1 MTTTL
6 DKITN
11 QEAAFKNMTNIKD
24 GKAILSPEHLGQF
37 LAYAALDNIMLAG
50 SKPELMNA
58 PEKNLNRAGIVG
70 RVLTNGYDDD
80 GNTRELGETEK
91 KSLSFGANTLI
102 ARKLKACAKIQD
114 EDIEDNITGEGLVQF
129 LLSEMGRAIGE
140 DLSLYTAFG
149 DSDLTKSQDPLLCIS
164 DGWFKK
170 AAHQLEVGTDFD
182 MGGANQVERLFNTAI
197 KKLSPRFRKRDKLVF
212 YVPFEVEDA
221 YRELLA
227 SRQTGLGDA
236 TQIGFAEL
244 KYKQISIKNPNALD
258 DPEVRELIASGK
270 MMLTDPKNLAWGI
283 RKNMSIEPE
292 RKAGLERTDYWFRVR
307 GDMDMYFREGAV
319 TTTIP
324 LDILEESLIADGGD
338 ISPIETIP
346 TVPVFVKD
354 SSDNPI
360 DGAKAV
366 LKNSDNVTRQVT
378 VGVDGKGVLNSVVA
392 GDWTATVTATGY
404 ETLIEPVTI
413 NDDTEISFTLTAE

>member
-1 MTTTL
+1 MGNTEVL

-11 QEAAFKNMTNIKD
+11 QQKAFKDMTNIKD

-37 LAYAALDNIMLAG
+37 LAYAALDNIMLNG
-50 SKPELMNA
+50 SKPEIMNA

-80 GNTRELGETEK
+80 GNTRELDESEK
-91 KSLSFGANTLI
+91 KELSFGANTLI

-114 EDIEDNITGEGLVQF
+114 DDIEDNITGNSLIQF
-129 LLSEMGRAIGE
+129 LLSEMGRAAGE
-140 DLSLYTAFG
+140 DLSLFTAFG
-149 DSDLTKSQDPLLCIS
+149 DNTISKSDDPLLCIT

-170 AAHQLEVGTDFD
+170 AKHQLEVGSDFSLD
-182 MGGANQVERLFNTAI
+182 KATQVERLFNMSI

-258 DPEVRELIASGK
+258 DPEVRELIESGK
-270 MMLTDPKNLAWGI
+270 MLLSDPKNLAWGI
-283 RKNMSIEPE
+283 RTNMSIEPE
-292 RKAGLERTDYWFRVR
+292 RKAGLERTDYWFRMR
-307 GDMDMYFREGAV
+307 GDMDYYFRDGAV

-324 LDILEESLIADGGD
+324 LDILDILGGEA
-338 ISPIETIP
+338 SP
-346 TVPVFVKD
+346 
-354 SSDNPI
+354 
-360 DGAKAV
+360 
-366 LKNSDNVTRQVT
+366 
-378 VGVDGKGVLNSVVA
+378 
-392 GDWTATVTATGY
+392 
-404 ETLIEPVTI
+404 
-413 NDDTEISFTLTAE
+413 